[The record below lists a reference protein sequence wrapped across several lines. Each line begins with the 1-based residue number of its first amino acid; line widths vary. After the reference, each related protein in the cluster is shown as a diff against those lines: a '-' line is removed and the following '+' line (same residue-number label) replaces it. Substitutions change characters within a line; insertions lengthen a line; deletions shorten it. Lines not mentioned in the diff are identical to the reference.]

1 MNTERAFNNKNMS
14 ELKAITK
21 KDITALETRTNL
33 ISRQADFKITSQETL
48 KQANEL
54 LAKLSIAKKFVKEKK
69 DGIVK
74 PLSMALKNARELFKP
89 IEEKIADAEYS
100 LKDGVIGYKKQ
111 VNEAVE
117 TQQAK
122 IAEKVES
129 GETSFEK
136 ASDQMS
142 KVEEKTAE
150 FKTRKIKKLVIID
163 ETKIP
168 REYLVVN
175 ETLLRKDLMAGK
187 IVAGAKLQEEE
198 IAVM

>member
-1 MNTERAFNNKNMS
+1 MS

>member
-1 MNTERAFNNKNMS
+1 MS

-21 KDITALETRTNL
+21 KDITALEQRTVV
-33 ISRQADFKITSQETL
+33 ISKEAELKITSQEKL
-48 KQANEL
+48 KQANEI
-54 LAKLSIAKKFVKEKK
+54 LSRLKIAKGYIKEKK
-69 DGIVK
+69 DSIVK
-74 PLSMALKNARELFKP
+74 PLSIALKNARELFKP
-89 IEEKIADAEYS
+89 LEEKVNAAEYA
-100 LKDGVIGYKKQ
+100 LKSGVLAYSKQ
-111 VNEAVE
+111 VSEAI
-117 TQQAK
+117 AK
-122 IAEKVES
+122 QKEVITKKVES

-136 ASDQMS
+136 ASGQI
-142 KVEEKTAE
+142 EKTEAKRAE
-150 FKTRKIKKLVIID
+150 FKTRKNKKLVIID